1 MKRRAVLFVATL
13 AALYLFNFF
22 IPRLMPG
29 DPLQYSSAVGGED
42 MDAAY
47 TAEQLEQLREWYGL
61 DKPLAQQ
68 FADTVSRNLRGDWG
82 YSIHYHMPVTE
93 VLAQRLPWTAG
104 LMAVS
109 LAASLAAGVALAL
122 WCVRSERADRVL
134 SALASLLCE
143 TPPYLIGLLLLFCVA
158 APSGWLPLGG
168 GETAFAVYTGPVQRL
183 ADLALHALLPAVS
196 LWLVMTPGFF
206 FTARASCLAVAARP
220 YLTGARAKG
229 LAEGRIRRVYL
240 LRNAAPPIIAR
251 AFLSL
256 GQALGG
262 ALLVENVFG
271 YPGVGT
277 VMREAVRYR
286 DYPMLQGVFGLSA
299 LLMVCSLAA
308 GDWINRKRGAA

>member
-1 MKRRAVLFVATL
+1 MKRRAMLFIATL
-13 AALYLFNFF
+13 AAMYLFNFF
-22 IPRLMPG
+22 LPRMMPG
-29 DPLQYSSAVGGED
+29 DPLQYSSAVSGED
-42 MDAAY
+42 MDTAY
-47 TAEQLEQLREWYGL
+47 TAQQLAQLREWYGL
-61 DKPLAQQ
+61 DKPLTQQ
-68 FADTVSRNLRGDWG
+68 FADTVFRNLRGDWG
-82 YSIHYHMPVTE
+82 DSIHYRRQVGE

-109 LAASLAAGVALAL
+109 LTASLAAGVALAL
-122 WCVRSERADRVL
+122 WCVRSDRADRVI
-134 SALASLLCE
+134 SAIASLLCE
-143 TPPYLIGLLLLFCVA
+143 TPPYLLGLLLLFCVA

-168 GETAFAVYTGPVQRL
+168 GETAFAVYTGPLQRL

-196 LWLVMTPGFF
+196 LWIVMTPGFF

-229 LAEGRIRRVYL
+229 LGERKIRWRYL
-240 LRNAAPPIIAR
+240 LCNAAPPIIAR
-251 AFLSL
+251 AFVSV

-308 GDWINRKRGAA
+308 GDWINRKKGAA